1 MSQLTLD
8 LLPELAPTLEN
19 FIAGANRECLQQLR
33 ALRDGQRVHRFI
45 YLWGLPGCG
54 RSHLARALAGGLAPA
69 GQASTGE
76 APGAHRSG
84 SLASGSQASDVLAD
98 AVGIGPAADGTEPAV
113 PSLLVVDDVH
123 RLGPDDQIALFRQF
137 IAAAAQPQRAIVT
150 TGDRPPLA
158 LGLRDDL
165 RSRLGAGLVFELQV
179 LDDTARAL
187 ALGQAAQARGV
198 ALSADLIPWLLT
210 HHSRDMRVLLA
221 TFEALDR
228 YALARKRPLT
238 LPLLREWLAEPTG
251 KML

>member
-54 RSHLARALAGGLAPA
+54 RSHLARALAGGQAA
-69 GQASTGE
+69 GGQLWS
-76 APGAHRSG
+76 
-84 SLASGSQASDVLAD
+84 SQASGGMAD
-98 AVGIGPAADGTEPAV
+98 PDGIEPAGDGTEPAA

-158 LGLRDDL
+158 LALRDDL

-228 YALARKRPLT
+228 YALARKRPIT

>member
-54 RSHLARALAGGLAPA
+54 RSHLARALAGG
-69 GQASTGE
+69 Q
-76 APGAHRSG
+76 APGGQTG
-84 SLASGSQASDVLAD
+84 SSQASGGMAD
-98 AVGIGPAADGTEPAV
+98 PDGIEPAGDGTESAA

-158 LGLRDDL
+158 LALRDDL

-187 ALGQAAQARGV
+187 ALEQAAQARGV

-228 YALARKRPLT
+228 YALARKRPIT

>member
-1 MSQLTLD
+1 MAD
-8 LLPELAPTLEN
+8 P
-19 FIAGANRECLQQLR
+19 
-33 ALRDGQRVHRFI
+33 DGI
-45 YLWGLPGCG
+45 E
-54 RSHLARALAGGLAPA
+54 PA
-69 GQASTGE
+69 G
-76 APGAHRSG
+76 
-84 SLASGSQASDVLAD
+84 
-98 AVGIGPAADGTEPAV
+98 DGTEPAA

-158 LGLRDDL
+158 LALRDDL

>member
-54 RSHLARALAGGLAPA
+54 RSHLARALAR
-69 GQASTGE
+69 GQAPGGQ
-76 APGAHRSG
+76 APGGHAPGGQMGR
-84 SLASGSQASDVLAD
+84 SQASGGMAD
-98 AVGIGPAADGTEPAV
+98 PDGIEPAGDGTEPAA

-158 LGLRDDL
+158 LALRDDL

-228 YALARKRPLT
+228 YALARKRPIT